1 MELDPN
7 GDGLDNLTC
16 YAFGLD
22 PLDTAFFEDLPSV
35 SVAGAIIKSLT
46 FEFWRR
52 VGASGVTYTPQICD
66 NLQAAN
72 WVDFPG
78 TPALINGDT
87 EWEYMRMIDTENT
100 TTKPK
105 RFARMKLTYVDN

>member
-1 MELDPN
+1 MKLSLLFVLITITQMAVALPPPMMLSRVRTVI
-7 GDGLDNLTC
+7 GNLAS
-16 YAFGLD
+16 Y
-22 PLDTAFFEDLPSV
+22 SV
-35 SVAGAIIKSLT
+35 TTTNVET
-46 FEFWRR
+46 
-52 VGASGVTYTPQICD
+52 GVTYTPQICD

>member
-35 SVAGAIIKSLT
+35 SVTGAIIKSLT

-52 VGASGVTYTPQICD
+52 VGASGVTYTPQIYD
-66 NLQAAN
+66 KLQAAN